1 MEHVGAHADP
11 REELL
16 RRKQQF
22 FLDGLAA
29 RGAPTGAAAGPAD
42 PAPAGPPP
50 QLQLLP
56 LRTGA
61 PSASGATGAP
71 HPAALC
77 HDVHSELTSTAGS
90 SSHPPPD
97 SPAPPPG
104 DHSPAPPAAA
114 PATAA
119 AAAGGA
125 AAPAPAVE
133 PPAER
138 ARNATP
144 VAFEEGGVPL
154 LQLPPDRLRR
164 RSTRRLPSSPVE
176 AARRTPPRSPARA
189 PPAPEAQLPPWRR
202 PFRSFPASHAQRVE
216 QVTSRGRLNRRVVLT
231 LPQHVCICDE
241 AARVTRLVPWGQVA
255 RVAYRRLPRPCELL
269 LGTARGC
276 GEPDIVF
283 RLDADAGEDPAG
295 ALAAAVCDTRAA
307 ACGEPPAREELP
319 PTAAAP
325 SAAACL
331 RKPPGWQPP
340 EKRLGAAG
348 LAHAITG
355 LAAPGHPHAP
365 GQPAAEQLSLP
376 AAPAAAR
383 GPPRRRP
390 APGLG
395 SAPVAPRGCQGAA
408 RGRRRGGAIK
418 RGAARA
424 PRAHRV
430 APPGRRAAVCGP
442 PGERSDGAVRAGRR
456 AARAAAQRAAQQQ
469 LHRGGHPAHIGVS
482 DAAAGGPRGVGRG
495 PRDAHQPQRWHRAG
509 PAVLREPRLS
519 RD

>member
-365 GQPAAEQLSLP
+365 GQPAAEQLRVALL
-376 AAPAAAR
+376 AAALH
-383 GPPRRRP
+383 P
-390 APGLG
+390 A
-395 SAPVAPRGCQGAA
+395 SAA
-408 RGRRRGGAIK
+408 RQWRRGGAK
-418 RGAARA
+418 EL
-424 PRAHRV
+424 RV
-430 APPGRRAAVCGP
+430 AADGAGRSSGVLRVPLELTASPPRGDVLPFAVPPGSAVTVQCG
-442 PGERSDGAVRAGRR
+442 
-456 AARAAAQRAAQQQ
+456 
-469 LHRGGHPAHIGVS
+469 
-482 DAAAGGPRGVGRG
+482 RGVALRVL
-495 PRDAHQPQRWHRAG
+495 QRSVLLSSSCIGEATLHTS
-509 PAVLREPRLS
+509 VFQMQLREGHAAWDEAREMLISLSGGIGLALQYSVS